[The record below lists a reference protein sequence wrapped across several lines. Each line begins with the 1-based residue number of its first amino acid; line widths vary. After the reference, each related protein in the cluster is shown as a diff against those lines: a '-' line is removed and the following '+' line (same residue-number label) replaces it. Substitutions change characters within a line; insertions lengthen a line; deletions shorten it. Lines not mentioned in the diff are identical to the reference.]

1 MAAEKGEKQEEI
13 TRDGHGAAE
22 RQPRRKERNTTDGH
36 KMNTDFTEANEGN
49 EEAPAGQKNQATRL
63 YRRDAKSAEKRRDG
77 RRDGE
82 RLTAE
87 DAKYAEVWVRN

>member
-1 MAAEKGEKQEEI
+1 MDTGS
-13 TRDGHGAAE
+13 GAATKTE
-22 RQPRRKERNTTDGH
+22 GKKHHRWTQMD
-36 KMNTDFTEANEGN
+36 TDFTEANEGN